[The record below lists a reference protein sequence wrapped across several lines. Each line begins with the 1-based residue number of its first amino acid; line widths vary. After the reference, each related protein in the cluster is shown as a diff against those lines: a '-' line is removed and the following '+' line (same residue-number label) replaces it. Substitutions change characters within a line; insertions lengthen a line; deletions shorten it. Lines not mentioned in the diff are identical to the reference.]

1 MDLFQISSF
10 GFRIFALRPFS
21 WFHRCARESP
31 KAGPTDKP
39 SKRWHER
46 TSVTLCVAAALVTLG
61 FGFIH
66 VITGVTSPYELPFD
80 IVPKSRFGYRETW
93 VRAQRIQVLPYVV
106 ATRKYPRGVEALQRA
121 GYLPSGPEFEA
132 RVMAEQRESTQRW
145 QAEFEAALGRSERPW
160 QDQMQA
166 QGPTSPPDPQDA
178 RACNLRGVAL
188 ARQGEYQAALAEF
201 TRAIRRDPTCVD
213 AFCNRALVY
222 AALGNLGP
230 AASDLAKVVEIRP
243 TCVEAYV
250 RQARLHA
257 AIHEHDKAIA
267 DLTKAIE
274 IDPQCAEAYF
284 QRSLVHYARGTYEEA
299 LDDVRQVQ
307 SLRLPVPS
315 GLLEA
320 LRAASEPHQVETLR
334 STSR

>member
-1 MDLFQISSF
+1 MTEIPDSIEDSSAD
-10 GFRIFALRPFS
+10 GRGACR
-21 WFHRCARESP
+21 RNRTGQAR
-31 KAGPTDKP
+31 
-39 SKRWHER
+39 KRWYER
-46 TSVTLCVAAALVTLG
+46 TSVTLCVAAALVVIG

-80 IVPKSRFGYRETW
+80 VVLKGRFGYRETW
-93 VRAQRIQVLPYVV
+93 VRAQRIQVLPHVV
-106 ATRKYPRGVEALQRA
+106 AARQYPRGVQALQRA

-132 RVMAEQRESTQRW
+132 RVMAEQRENMQRW

-160 QDQMQA
+160 QDQLQT
-166 QGPTSPPDPQDA
+166 QDPNPPPDPEDA
-178 RACNLRGVAL
+178 RACNLRGVAF
-188 ARQGEYQAALAEF
+188 ARQGNYQAALAEF

-213 AFCNRALVY
+213 AFWNRALVC

-243 TCVEAYV
+243 TDVEAYL

-257 AIHEHDKAIA
+257 AISKHDEAIA
-267 DLTKAIE
+267 DLAKALE

-284 QRSLVHYARGTYEEA
+284 QRSLIHYARGAYEEA
-299 LDDVRQVQ
+299 LADARQLQ
-307 SLRLPVPS
+307 GLHLPVPA

-320 LRAASEPHQVETLR
+320 LRATSGPDRMEPLPSAWR
-334 STSR
+334 

>member
-1 MDLFQISSF
+1 M
-10 GFRIFALRPFS
+10 
-21 WFHRCARESP
+21 
-31 KAGPTDKP
+31 
-39 SKRWHER
+39 
-46 TSVTLCVAAALVTLG
+46 TLCVAAALVALG

-80 IVPKSRFGYRETW
+80 IVPKNRFGYRETW
-93 VRAQRIQVLPYVV
+93 VRAQRIQILPYAV

-132 RVMAEQRESTQRW
+132 RVMAEQRENTQQW
-145 QAEFEAALGRSERPW
+145 QAEFDVALGRSERRW
-160 QDQMQA
+160 QDQLQA
-166 QGPTSPPDPQDA
+166 QEQTPPPDPEDA
-178 RACNLRGVAL
+178 RAYNLRGVAF
-188 ARQGEYQAALAEF
+188 ARLGEHQAAIAEF
-201 TRAIRRDPTCVD
+201 TRALRRDPTCVD

-222 AALGNLGP
+222 AAIGNLGP

-243 TCVEAYV
+243 TYVEAYV

-257 AIHEHDKAIA
+257 AINEHDEAVA
-267 DLTKAIE
+267 DLTKALE

-284 QRSLVHYARGTYEEA
+284 QRCLVHYARGAYEEA
-299 LDDVRQVQ
+299 LDDARKVE
-307 SLRLPVPS
+307 SLHLPVPS

-320 LRAASEPHQVETLR
+320 LRAASGPHQVETLR

>member
-1 MDLFQISSF
+1 M
-10 GFRIFALRPFS
+10 
-21 WFHRCARESP
+21 
-31 KAGPTDKP
+31 
-39 SKRWHER
+39 
-46 TSVTLCVAAALVTLG
+46 TLCVAAALVALG

-80 IVPKSRFGYRETW
+80 IVLKNRFAYRETW
-93 VRAQRIQVLPYVV
+93 VRGQKIQALPYVV
-106 ATRKYPRGVEALQRA
+106 AVRRHPRGVEALQRA

-132 RVMAEQRESTQRW
+132 RVLAEQRENTQRW
-145 QAEFEAALGRSERPW
+145 QAEFEVALGRSQRRW
-160 QDQMQA
+160 QDQLQA
-166 QGPTSPPDPQDA
+166 EGPTPPPDPQDA
-178 RACNLRGVAL
+178 RAYNLRGVAF

-243 TCVEAYV
+243 TYVEGYI

-257 AIHEHDKAIA
+257 AINEHDEAVA

-284 QRSLVHYARGTYEEA
+284 QRSLVHYARGAYEEA
-299 LDDVRQVQ
+299 LDDARQIQ
-307 SLRLPVPS
+307 SLHLPVPP

-320 LRAASEPHQVETLR
+320 LRAASEPDQVEPLR
-334 STSR
+334 SASR